1 MVEINARGMSFVLSY
16 HLLVVLF
23 LKAIMSDQGEK
34 TCPLCAE
41 EMDLTDQQL
50 KPCKCGYEI
59 CIWCW
64 HQIMD
69 MAEKNET
76 EGRCPACRAPYNKE
90 KIVGTAA
97 KCERLV
103 AEMNMDRKTKLQKP
117 RSKTSDGRK
126 QLSNVRVI
134 RRNLA
139 YIVGLPLNLA
149 DEDLLQRREYFSQY
163 GKVLKVSISR
173 TAAGTIQ
180 QFANNTCSVYITYS
194 KEEEAVRCIQ
204 SVHGFVLD
212 GRSLRACFGTTKYCH
227 AWLRNLPCSNPDCL
241 YLHEIG
247 SQEDSFTKDEIVS
260 EYTRGRVQQITGA
273 TNNMQRRSGDVL
285 PPPAEEYHINSSA
298 TSGKSLSKSASN
310 NPASS
315 ISDSPPNSSS
325 GRSVALPGATFW
337 GMRASTNQPPSGTL
351 PCSNGPS
358 YQKHETSNGSI
369 AFSTAAG
376 GTIQVPPS
384 NVDVGKK
391 HIPKEEC
398 RTAASEAPATP
409 GIPATTTVDVQLQSP
424 QLLEDKDRCISAASN
439 NTNSFDLSGQ
449 SFGFGADK
457 DLNISSNG
465 NIQSACSDMVSL
477 RIGRRLGDEHSAD
490 TTPNSS
496 LSETTLINSPQKNQI
511 LRQNLHLR
519 GPSTSIA
526 LGKALFSTD
535 DIFVTREQSDFKLD
549 SLTREH
555 SDWSSD
561 SQTQVGKRDSQVA
574 SPEVKE
580 DFRSFEDQGCK
591 DSEIVTSTS
600 YLPNLSNSFHV
611 SRQSSLYSSQQNE
624 PYGSVMFNKDPQI
637 VDNRVDKGLLLR
649 SSDVP
654 KVPNGYSED
663 MISKYIGSDTT
674 VGHSFSLPS
683 EVKKKVVG
691 RFGSEAS
698 DADHNV
704 AADMG
709 ESSIISNML
718 SMDFDAWDESLTSPQ
733 NLVKLLGDNNRREA
747 SIKLSSSWKVQNSSQ
762 SRFSFARQEESKNGV
777 SDIGPSLNNNGRVPK
792 DRVLGLE
799 LPEKSKFNTDK
810 LGDFNGFSTFNNE
823 EPDKFAG
830 SYSYFSSN
838 KLSGELSLP
847 SVDISVIFGFLSRC
861 GLDNCHQLMIC
872 SGSIVVSRGPVS
884 APPGFTGPNRAPPPG
899 FSSPQR
905 TEPTFDAMSWNT
917 FVDASSLRNQYEA
930 PPTGN
935 SGSGG
940 DIEFMDPAILAVG
953 KGRLPSGLN
962 NAATSDM
969 RSNYSSQ
976 LSSAFE
982 NGARLQVLMQ
992 RSISPIQNQRFTN
1005 FEDGFAP
1012 HSDAYRIPSRIMEQ
1026 PQASSPSPL
1035 SHLNLQQSSGAIMS
1049 NGQWDGWNEV
1059 HSGNAMGMA
1068 ELLRNERLGFNT
1080 YTSYEDSKFRMPN
1093 SGDIYNRTYG
1103 L

>member
-1 MVEINARGMSFVLSY
+1 
-16 HLLVVLF
+16 
-23 LKAIMSDQGEK
+23 MSDQGEK

-76 EGRCPACRAPYNKE
+76 EGRCPACRTPYNKE

-149 DEDLLQRREYFSQY
+149 DEDVRSGLPLVLFSHLFSFLIIEAWRP
-163 GKVLKVSISR
+163 GMFWNHKVLSCMVEK
-173 TAAGTIQ
+173 
-180 QFANNTCSVYITYS
+180 
-194 KEEEAVRCIQ
+194 
-204 SVHGFVLD
+204 
-212 GRSLRACFGTTKYCH
+212 FGM
-227 AWLRNLPCSNPDCL
+227 PCSNPDCL

-310 NPASS
+310 NTANS
-315 ISDSPPNSSS
+315 ISDSPPNSGS
-325 GRSVALPGATFW
+325 GRSFALPGATFW

-391 HIPKEEC
+391 HISKEEC

-439 NTNSFDLSGQ
+439 NTNSFELSGQ

-477 RIGRRLGDEHSAD
+477 RIGRRLGDEHSTD

-496 LSETTLINSPQKNQI
+496 LSETTLIKSPQKNQV
-511 LRQNLHLR
+511 LQQNQHLR
-519 GPSTSIA
+519 GSSTSIA

-549 SLTREH
+549 SLTREE

-624 PYGSVMFNKDPQI
+624 PYGSGMFNKDPQI
-637 VDNRVDKGLLLR
+637 VDNRVDKGLLLH

-838 KLSGELSLP
+838 KLSG
-847 SVDISVIFGFLSRC
+847 
-861 GLDNCHQLMIC
+861 
-872 SGSIVVSRGPVS
+872 
-884 APPGFTGPNRAPPPG
+884 
-899 FSSPQR
+899 
-905 TEPTFDAMSWNT
+905 NT
-917 FVDASSLRNQYEA
+917 FVDASSLRNPYEA

-953 KGRLPSGLN
+953 KGRVPSGLN

-982 NGARLQVLMQ
+982 NGARLQLLMQ

-1068 ELLRNERLGFNT
+1068 ELLRNERLGFNM

-1103 L
+1103 M